1 MHAASK
7 PVLNGTLLKMHVAIK
22 NVLSDTQLKM
32 HVAQK
37 NVRSD
42 IPMRVHVVKDCT
54 LIHTTG
60 LSQDTSNYTRSG
72 GERLNG
78 DDTTHSS
85 PFANSGIL
93 INPAAIAG
101 RCG

>member
-1 MHAASK
+1 M
-7 PVLNGTLLKMHVAIK
+7 PNAIVTK
-22 NVLSDTQLKM
+22 L
-32 HVAQK
+32 
-37 NVRSD
+37 
-42 IPMRVHVVKDCT
+42 HVVKDCT

-93 INPAAIAG
+93 INPAAIAE